1 MKDVYVEWLVKRKR
15 NFAGKFL
22 RVLFM
27 AASIILWLTSFTLVN
42 TIVLIAAVAVS
53 IITYFLYCFTDVEYE
68 YVYVNGELMIDRI
81 LRKSMRK
88 RILNVDAEEIEVVAP
103 MTSPKV
109 DGYKHREWKEFNFTS
124 GYEKD
129 KRRIFEIYC
138 NNGVKIIFE
147 PNREMVE
154 AMKSQMPH
162 KVTVED

>member
-53 IITYFLYCFTDVEYE
+53 NITYFLYCFTEVEYE

-109 DGYKHREWKEFNFTS
+109 DGFKHREWKVLNFTS

-147 PNREMVE
+147 PIREMVV
-154 AMKSQMPH
+154 AMKSLMPH